1 MAGVSVIIVSY
12 FTGAPLLDC
21 LNAARADPAVRDC
34 IIVDNGN
41 PLDVARQLP
50 NYGDVLSGHGNV
62 GFAAGCNLG
71 ARHAGGD
78 VLLFVNPDAV
88 LAPGAVA
95 RIVRTLQSAPAPA
108 IVGGRLVDASGLE
121 QRGSRRDQLTLWCAF
136 VTFTGLSRFERL
148 SARLRDM
155 DRSRDPLPAEA
166 IEVGAISGALLAMR
180 RVDFEAL
187 GGFDEGYFLHV
198 EDLDLCRRCHDAGGV
213 VLFEPRAHARHVGA
227 SSAASP
233 AFIARCK
240 ARGFA
245 RYFRKFARGPLEGA
259 IASLIGAILEF
270 ILPLRAACAPP
281 RPAPR

>member
-12 FTGAPLLDC
+12 FTGAPLFDC
-21 LNAARADPAVRDC
+21 LNAVRADPIVGEC
-34 IIVDNGN
+34 ILVDNGN
-41 PLDVARQLP
+41 PLDVARQLR
-50 NYGDVLSGHGNV
+50 NYGDVLYGHGNI

-71 ARHAGGD
+71 ARRASGD

-95 RIVRTLQSAPAPA
+95 RIARTLQTALGPA

-121 QRGSRRDQLTLWCAF
+121 QRGSRRDQLTLWRAF

-155 DRSRDPLPAEA
+155 DRSRDPLPADA
-166 IEVGAISGALLAMR
+166 IEVGAVSGALLAMR
-180 RVDFEAL
+180 RVDFETL

-198 EDLDLCRRCHDAGGV
+198 EDIDLCRRCYEAGGV

-227 SSAASP
+227 TSPASP

-245 RYFRKFARGPLEGA
+245 RYFRKFARGPFERGA
-259 IASLIGAILEF
+259 AHVAAAALSV
-270 ILPLRAACAPP
+270 ILPLRAVCAPP
-281 RPAPR
+281 RQAPR